1 MSENNDE
8 FFTSKHERL
17 EKISQAA
24 DVFAW
29 IILVVY
35 VLLALMQLCE
45 FFIKLGNQFSLGGYQ
60 EHLISILNLLK
71 DPIGYFLQAVGYWLV
86 LKGISLGLN
95 MIIETDLN
103 YREKSRGTNHE

>member
-1 MSENNDE
+1 MSEINDE
-8 FFTSKHERL
+8 FFTTKHERL

-24 DVFAW
+24 NVFAW

-35 VLLALMQLCE
+35 VLLALLQFFK
-45 FFIKLGNQFSLGGYQ
+45 FFIQLGNQFSLGGYQ
-60 EHLISILNLLK
+60 EHLISIFNSLK

-103 YREKSRGTNHE
+103 YRENSRGTSLE